1 MHQIS
6 RTSKWKSYAPNPHF
20 LQLHSPFF
28 HTIYTYYHLSRW
40 VSHNYLMNAEIKIK
54 ISMGAIEPQKFGKLL
69 LFQLPSLWKGSPETE
84 RNLART
90 SGRMNLAGKKKKF
103 LPNYTFHLGVWRRKI
118 TQNKEHGKENQRN
131 AESVNI
137 AN

>member
-84 RNLART
+84 RNLAALART
-90 SGRMNLAGKKKKF
+90 SGRMNLAGKKKKIPSQLHF
-103 LPNYTFHLGVWRRKI
+103 PFGSLKKKNNT
-118 TQNKEHGKENQRN
+118 EQR
-131 AESVNI
+131 ARERESKKCWI
-137 AN
+137 C